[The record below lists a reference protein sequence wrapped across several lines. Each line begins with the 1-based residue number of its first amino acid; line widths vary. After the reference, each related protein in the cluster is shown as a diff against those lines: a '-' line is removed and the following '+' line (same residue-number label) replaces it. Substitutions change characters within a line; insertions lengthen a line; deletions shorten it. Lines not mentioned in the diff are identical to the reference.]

1 MTNQDQKKQDDQN
14 RFNQV
19 AAVVTGAVVGAG
31 VAVVGAVVMGDK
43 KNREKVKKVFNDA
56 KDQAAGYVEEFQKK
70 VEYEK
75 GEIKKDL
82 VKGRKLAKKMV
93 LKK

>member
-31 VAVVGAVVMGDK
+31 VAVAGAVVMGDK

-75 GEIKKDL
+75 DEIKKDL
-82 VKGRKLAKKMV
+82 VKGRKLAKKMA